1 MKTVKEVSEL
11 TGVSVRALHHYDAIG
26 LLRPT
31 RVTEA
36 GYRLYDGEALKRLW
50 TILLFREL
58 DFPLAAIRAILDNPA
73 TDRENVLNAQIE
85 LLEMRRNRLDGVIRL
100 AKNVRDRGGEAMSFQ
115 AFDREKQKEHARR
128 AKETWG
134 DTEAYCEFEKKD
146 AGRAPEEKEE
156 VNEGLMRIF
165 REFGALLA
173 LDPAD
178 APVQAQV
185 KALKDYI
192 TKHFYD
198 CKPEIL
204 AGLGQMYA
212 AGGEMTQNI
221 DAAGGKGTAEFVGR
235 AIEIFVK
242 H

>member
-1 MKTVKEVSEL
+1 MKTVKDVSEL

-26 LLRPT
+26 LLHPT

-58 DFPLAAIRAILDNPA
+58 DFPLAEIRAILDNPA
-73 TDRENVLNAQIE
+73 LDRAEVLNAQIE

-100 AKNVRDRGGEAMSFQ
+100 AKNVRDKGGRAMSFE
-115 AFDREKQKEHARR
+115 AFDKEKMNEYARR
-128 AKETWG
+128 AREAWG
-134 DTEAYCEFEKKD
+134 DTEAYREFERRD
-146 AGRAPEEKEE
+146 ASRAPEERDE
-156 VNEGLMRIF
+156 VNEGLMRIL
-165 REFGALLA
+165 RDFGGLLA

-185 KALKDYI
+185 KALRDYI

-212 AGGEMTQNI
+212 AGGEMTRNI
-221 DAAGGKGTAEFVGR
+221 DAAGGEGTAEFVGR

-242 H
+242 A

>member
-100 AKNVRDRGGEAMSFQ
+100 AKNVRDRGGEAMSLQ
-115 AFDREKQKEHARR
+115 AFDREKQKEYARR

-134 DTEAYCEFEKKD
+134 GTEAYREFEKKD

-165 REFGALLA
+165 REFGGLLA

>member
-1 MKTVKEVSEL
+1 
-11 TGVSVRALHHYDAIG
+11 
-26 LLRPT
+26 
-31 RVTEA
+31 
-36 GYRLYDGEALKRLW
+36 
-50 TILLFREL
+50 
-58 DFPLAAIRAILDNPA
+58 
-73 TDRENVLNAQIE
+73 
-85 LLEMRRNRLDGVIRL
+85 
-100 AKNVRDRGGEAMSFQ
+100 MSFQ
-115 AFDREKQKEHARR
+115 AFDREKQKEYARR

-134 DTEAYCEFEKKD
+134 GTEAYRKFEKKD

-165 REFGALLA
+165 REFGSLLA

-221 DAAGGKGTAEFVGR
+221 DAAGGKGTAEFAGR

>member
-1 MKTVKEVSEL
+1 
-11 TGVSVRALHHYDAIG
+11 
-26 LLRPT
+26 
-31 RVTEA
+31 
-36 GYRLYDGEALKRLW
+36 
-50 TILLFREL
+50 
-58 DFPLAAIRAILDNPA
+58 
-73 TDRENVLNAQIE
+73 
-85 LLEMRRNRLDGVIRL
+85 
-100 AKNVRDRGGEAMSFQ
+100 
-115 AFDREKQKEHARR
+115 
-128 AKETWG
+128 
-134 DTEAYCEFEKKD
+134 
-146 AGRAPEEKEE
+146 
-156 VNEGLMRIF
+156 MRIF
-165 REFGALLA
+165 REFGGLLA

-221 DAAGGKGTAEFVGR
+221 DAAGGEMTQNIDAAGGKGTAEFVGR

>member
-115 AFDREKQKEHARR
+115 VFDREKQKEYARR

-134 DTEAYCEFEKKD
+134 GTEAYREFEEKD

>member
-36 GYRLYDGEALKRLW
+36 GYRPYDGEALKRLW

-115 AFDREKQKEHARR
+115 AFDREKQKEYARR

-134 DTEAYCEFEKKD
+134 GTEAYREFEKKD

-165 REFGALLA
+165 REFGGLLA

>member
-31 RVTEA
+31 RLTEA

-134 DTEAYCEFEKKD
+134 GTEAYREFEKKD

-156 VNEGLMRIF
+156 VNAGVMRIF
-165 REFGALLA
+165 REFGSLLA

-192 TKHFYD
+192 TKHFYG

>member
-31 RVTEA
+31 RVTET

-134 DTEAYCEFEKKD
+134 GTEAYCEFEKKD

-165 REFGALLA
+165 REFGGLLA
-173 LDPAD
+173 LDPVD

>member
-1 MKTVKEVSEL
+1 MKTVKDVSEL

-26 LLRPT
+26 LLHPT

-58 DFPLAAIRAILDNPA
+58 DFPLAEIRAILDNPA
-73 TDRENVLNAQIE
+73 LDRAEVLNAQIE

-100 AKNVRDRGGEAMSFQ
+100 AKNVRDKGGRAMSFE
-115 AFDREKQKEHARR
+115 AFDKEKMNEYTRR
-128 AKETWG
+128 AREAWG
-134 DTEAYCEFEKKD
+134 DTEAYREFERRD
-146 AGRAPEEKEE
+146 AARAPEERDE
-156 VNEGLMRIF
+156 VNEGLMRIL
-165 REFGALLA
+165 RDFGGLLA

-204 AGLGQMYA
+204 AGLGRMYA
-212 AGGEMTQNI
+212 AGGEMTRNI
-221 DAAGGKGTAEFVGR
+221 DAAGGEGTAEFVGR

-242 H
+242 A

>member
-134 DTEAYCEFEKKD
+134 GTEAYREFEKKD

-165 REFGALLA
+165 REFGGLLA

>member
-58 DFPLAAIRAILDNPA
+58 DFPLAEIRAILDNPT
-73 TDRENVLNAQIE
+73 TDRENVLTAQIE

-100 AKNVRDRGGEAMSFQ
+100 AKNVRDRGEEAMNFQ
-115 AFDREKQKEHARR
+115 VFDREKQNEYARR

-134 DTEAYCEFEKKD
+134 GTEAYREFEKKD

-165 REFGALLA
+165 REFGGLMA

-185 KALKDYI
+185 KRLKDYI

-221 DAAGGKGTAEFVGR
+221 DAVGGQGTAEFAGR
-235 AIEIFVK
+235 TIEIFVK

>member
-115 AFDREKQKEHARR
+115 AFDREKQKESPRR

-134 DTEAYCEFEKKD
+134 GTEAYREFEKKD

-165 REFGALLA
+165 REFGGLLA

>member
-100 AKNVRDRGGEAMSFQ
+100 AKNVRDKGGEAMSFQ
-115 AFDREKQKEHARR
+115 AFDREKQNEYARR

-134 DTEAYCEFEKKD
+134 GTEAYREFEKKD

-165 REFGALLA
+165 REFGGLLA

-178 APVQAQV
+178 APVQTQV

>member
-115 AFDREKQKEHARR
+115 AFDREKQKEYAHR

-134 DTEAYCEFEKKD
+134 GTEAYREFEKKD

-165 REFGALLA
+165 REFGGLLA

-221 DAAGGKGTAEFVGR
+221 DAAGGKGTAEFAGR

>member
-221 DAAGGKGTAEFVGR
+221 DAAGGKGTAEFAGR

>member
-100 AKNVRDRGGEAMSFQ
+100 AKNVRDRGGEAMNFQ
-115 AFDREKQKEHARR
+115 AFDREKQKEYARR

-134 DTEAYCEFEKKD
+134 GTEAYREFEEKD

-165 REFGALLA
+165 REFGGLLA

>member
-115 AFDREKQKEHARR
+115 AFDREKQMSTPAAQRKRGAAPRLIANLRKRTRAARR
-128 AKETWG
+128 RKR
-134 DTEAYCEFEKKD
+134 KK
-146 AGRAPEEKEE
+146 
-156 VNEGLMRIF
+156 
-165 REFGALLA
+165 
-173 LDPAD
+173 
-178 APVQAQV
+178 
-185 KALKDYI
+185 
-192 TKHFYD
+192 
-198 CKPEIL
+198 
-204 AGLGQMYA
+204 
-212 AGGEMTQNI
+212 
-221 DAAGGKGTAEFVGR
+221 
-235 AIEIFVK
+235 
-242 H
+242 

>member
-26 LLRPT
+26 LLHPT

-115 AFDREKQKEHARR
+115 AFDRENRRSTPAAQRKRGAAPRLIANLRKRTRVARR
-128 AKETWG
+128 RRR
-134 DTEAYCEFEKKD
+134 KK
-146 AGRAPEEKEE
+146 
-156 VNEGLMRIF
+156 
-165 REFGALLA
+165 
-173 LDPAD
+173 
-178 APVQAQV
+178 
-185 KALKDYI
+185 
-192 TKHFYD
+192 
-198 CKPEIL
+198 
-204 AGLGQMYA
+204 
-212 AGGEMTQNI
+212 
-221 DAAGGKGTAEFVGR
+221 
-235 AIEIFVK
+235 
-242 H
+242 

>member
-115 AFDREKQKEHARR
+115 AFDREKQKECARR

-134 DTEAYCEFEKKD
+134 GTEAYREFEKKD

-165 REFGALLA
+165 REFGGLLA

>member
-134 DTEAYCEFEKKD
+134 GTEAYREFEKKD

-165 REFGALLA
+165 REFGSLLA

-204 AGLGQMYA
+204 AGLGQKYA
-212 AGGEMTQNI
+212 AGGEMTQNV

>member
-115 AFDREKQKEHARR
+115 AFDREKQKEYARR

-134 DTEAYCEFEKKD
+134 GTEAYREFEKKD
-146 AGRAPEEKEE
+146 
-156 VNEGLMRIF
+156 
-165 REFGALLA
+165 
-173 LDPAD
+173 
-178 APVQAQV
+178 
-185 KALKDYI
+185 I

-221 DAAGGKGTAEFVGR
+221 DAAGGKGTAEFAGR

>member
-100 AKNVRDRGGEAMSFQ
+100 AKNVRDRGGKAMSFQ

-134 DTEAYCEFEKKD
+134 GTEAYREFEKKD
-146 AGRAPEEKEE
+146 ASRAPEEKEE

-165 REFGALLA
+165 REFGGLLA

>member
-1 MKTVKEVSEL
+1 
-11 TGVSVRALHHYDAIG
+11 
-26 LLRPT
+26 
-31 RVTEA
+31 
-36 GYRLYDGEALKRLW
+36 
-50 TILLFREL
+50 
-58 DFPLAAIRAILDNPA
+58 
-73 TDRENVLNAQIE
+73 
-85 LLEMRRNRLDGVIRL
+85 
-100 AKNVRDRGGEAMSFQ
+100 MSFQ
-115 AFDREKQKEHARR
+115 AFDREKQKEYARR

-134 DTEAYCEFEKKD
+134 GTEAYREFEKKD

-165 REFGALLA
+165 REFGGLLA